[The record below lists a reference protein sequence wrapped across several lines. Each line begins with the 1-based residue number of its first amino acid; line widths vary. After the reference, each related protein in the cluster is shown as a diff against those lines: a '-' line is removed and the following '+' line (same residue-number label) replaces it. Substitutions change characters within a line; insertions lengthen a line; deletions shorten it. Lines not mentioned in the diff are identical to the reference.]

1 MESRELPL
9 EPFELSMLP
18 FLLLIAL
25 LPPLGKVAPSGAFFR
40 FFIMYAT
47 AGGDFQIILTPNCDE
62 FFVFWGEEK
71 MMAEIHSTGPFV
83 CKCVYISR
91 PRTDLFIVVDNTA
104 NQSINYLGL
113 LIRDPSVLDLATASS

>member
-9 EPFELSMLP
+9 EPFELSLLP

-25 LPPLGKVAPSGAFFR
+25 PPPLEKVAPSGAFFR

-83 CKCVYISR
+83 CKRPLYFTSAIGSLHRRRQYRESIDKLSR
-91 PRTDLFIVVDNTA
+91 IA
-104 NQSINYLGL
+104 
-113 LIRDPSVLDLATASS
+113 

>member
-47 AGGDFQIILTPNCDE
+47 AGGDFQIILTPNWDVFRSW
-62 FFVFWGEEK
+62 FFFGGAFWPDH
-71 MMAEIHSTGPFV
+71 IRQDRS
-83 CKCVYISR
+83 CVNYISR